1 MSANTI
7 EINDANFS
15 REVLQSQVPVIVD
28 FWAEWCGPCKS
39 LAPTLEQVAGQYQG
53 KAKIAKL
60 NVDQNMST
68 ASTYN
73 VKGIPTLL
81 LFKGGMVK
89 EQMVGVP
96 PNAREVIGRMIEKH
110 LS

>member
-15 REVLQSQVPVIVD
+15 SEVLQAQVPVVVD
-28 FWAEWCGPCKS
+28 FWAEWCGPCKA
-39 LAPTLEQVAGQYQG
+39 LAPTLEQVAQQYQG
-53 KAKIAKL
+53 KAKIGKL
-60 NVDQNMST
+60 NVDHNMST
-68 ASTYN
+68 ASNYN

-89 EQMVGVP
+89 EQMVGMP
-96 PNAREVIGRMIEKH
+96 PNARDLISRMIEKH
-110 LS
+110 LP